1 MKTVPRLLRKVP
13 VLRFR
18 VFKNVPVFVGVMVLL
33 VAAGPLFAQAPPA
46 QPPFRN
52 DVPAAMPSL
61 PPGVTPQQAEAW
73 KQILLSGKELPPE
86 AKKALEASPELK
98 ELLAAEVRK
107 RIEGKEKEKEAEGE
121 AAKKPTPPAPQE
133 APGAPAGYDWKTSV
147 YVGNLFSG
155 RLQDNEAKTLVH
167 FGHEVFDPRPGA
179 APLPEN
185 MPATPEY
192 VIGPGDEVIARL
204 WGRMEGTHRMTVD
217 REGKIYLPKLGSLY
231 VAGKT
236 FGELKSFLKS
246 RISSM
251 AGVSSDVSLG
261 QMKGVRVSVVG
272 EVRVPGWYS
281 VGSMQTSLQALSL
294 AGGVK
299 DIGSLRRI
307 KINRGG
313 KEAGEIDLY
322 DLLLRGDTR
331 SDIPLLQG
339 DAVFVPVVGKLVA
352 VTGEVR
358 RPAIY
363 ELKLEKTLL
372 DLVGMSGGFSPSAYK
387 RRVQVERLEGHTSK
401 IVLDTDAELLEKEQR
416 NFELAD
422 GDIVRVLSIAGPDQN
437 AIALEGN
444 VLRPGKYELKPG
456 MTVGSL
462 FRDEKDFL
470 PDTFFD
476 YALLTRLV
484 PPDMHK
490 EILSVNLREIVL
502 EKKAGAD
509 VALQPRDT
517 LKVFP
522 RRAFRD
528 APKATIAGEVRMIR
542 SVLQTRFK
550 AERAVAPDNTVLDN
564 VVVGPQSDNVVRPFF
579 KAETATAGDGKILIG
594 GQGDNTAL
602 TFEIF
607 TGARVTDLVKM
618 AGGLTRLASLERA
631 EIVRVD
637 ENRNYKTIYFHLG
650 KALEGDPQEN
660 VPLENEDHVR
670 IHSLLESKYRKTVTA
685 TGEVNRPGDY
695 VYTEGMKLSDLLF
708 KAGGFKESAYGREAE
723 IVRREV
729 APGGEL
735 VRTRTLAVS
744 PERAISGEPNADV
757 PLQEYDLLVV
767 RQIPDWMVKIQVTL
781 AGEVRFPGVYTLQK
795 GERLSSLI
803 GRAGGFTPEAYL
815 KAAQFTR
822 ITTQKTQQEA
832 IDKLVEDLE
841 LEVSQKAQATGVFDR
856 EDIEANKLVLEARRG
871 LIAQLRK
878 VKAKGRVVIRLADAE
893 TLKGTSGDVL
903 LEDGDRI
910 EVPKKMNVINVVGR
924 VYNPT
929 GVVYDPANDRLGY
942 YLKTVGGPTESA
954 DPDHI
959 FMLKADGSV
968 VTRDNVNGGFSV
980 FGGGL
985 MSAKVEP
992 GDSIVVPEKLI
1003 QTRFMKDLKDVTTI
1017 LYQLAV
1023 TAGVLII
1030 LF

>member
-1 MKTVPRLLRKVP
+1 MKTVSRV
-13 VLRFR
+13 FR
-18 VFKNVPVFVGVMVLL
+18 VFRNVPVFIMLAV
-33 VAAGPLFAQAPPA
+33 AGPLFAQAPPA

-52 DVPAAMPSL
+52 ESPAAMPVL
-61 PPGVTPQQAEAW
+61 PPGVTPQQVEIW
-73 KQILLSGKELPPE
+73 KQMLQSGRELPAD
-86 AKKALEASPELK
+86 AKKALEASPELR
-98 ELLAAEVRK
+98 ERLAAEIRK
-107 RIEGKEKEKEAEGE
+107 KLEGQEAEGE
-121 AAKKPTPPAPQE
+121 AARKPAPSAPPE
-133 APGAPAGYDWKTSV
+133 APAFPPGYDWKTST
-147 YVGNLFSG
+147 YVGGLFAK
-155 RLQDNEAKTLVH
+155 RLLDNEAKTLIH
-167 FGHEVFDPRPGA
+167 FGHEVFDPRPGV

-185 MPATPEY
+185 MPATPDY
-192 VIGPGDEVIARL
+192 VIGPGDEVIVRL

-217 REGKIYLPKLGSLY
+217 REGKIFFPKLGSLY

-251 AGVSSDVSLG
+251 AEVSSDVSLG

-339 DAVFVPVVGKLVA
+339 DAVFVPVVGRLVA

-363 ELKLEKTLL
+363 ELRQEKTLL
-372 DLVGMSGGFSPSAYK
+372 DLVAMSGGFSPSAYK

-422 GDIVRVLSIAGPDQN
+422 GDILRVLPIAGPEQN
-437 AIALEGN
+437 VVTLEGN

-456 MTVGSL
+456 MTVGNL

-470 PDTFFD
+470 PDTYFN

-490 EILSVNLREIVL
+490 EVLSVNLREIVL
-502 EKKAGAD
+502 EKKEGAD
-509 VALQPRDT
+509 LVLQPSDT
-517 LKVFP
+517 LKIFP

-528 APKATIAGEVRMIR
+528 APKATVSGEVRMIR
-542 SVLQTRFK
+542 SVLQARFR
-550 AERAVAPDNTVLDN
+550 AERAALLDNTALDNTILLDN
-564 VVVGPQSDNVVRPFF
+564 VVLSVPQSDNAVRALFR
-579 KAETATAGDGKILIG
+579 AEAAAPDGKIVVG

-607 TGARVTDLVKM
+607 AGARAADLVKM

-650 KALEGDPQEN
+650 KALEGDPAEN
-660 VPLENEDHVR
+660 VPLESEDHLRV
-670 IHSLLESKYRKTVTA
+670 HSLLETKYRKTVTA
-685 TGEVNRPGDY
+685 SGEVNRPGDY
-695 VYTEGMKLSDLLF
+695 VLTEGMRLADLLF

-723 IVRREV
+723 IVRRSI

-735 VRTRTLAVS
+735 VKTQTLVVS
-744 PERAISGEPNADV
+744 PERALSGDANFDV

-767 RQIPDWMVKIQVTL
+767 RQIPDWSVKIQVTL
-781 AGEVRFPGVYTLQK
+781 AGEVRFPGVYTLRK
-795 GERLSSLI
+795 GERLSSLLT
-803 GRAGGFTPEAYL
+803 RAGGFTPDAYL

-822 ITTQKTQQEA
+822 ASTQKTQQEA
-832 IDKLVEDLE
+832 IDKLISDLE
-841 LEVSQKAQATGVFDR
+841 LEVAQKAQAAGGALDK
-856 EDIEANKLVLEARRG
+856 EDVEANRELMNARRA
-871 LIAQLRK
+871 LIEQLRK
-878 VKAKGRVVIRLADAE
+878 AKAKGRVVIRLAE
-893 TLKGTSGDVL
+893 TEQLKGTSADIL
-903 LEDGDRI
+903 LEDGDRLD
-910 EVPKKMNVINVVGR
+910 VPKKANVVNVVGR

-942 YLKTVGGPTESA
+942 YLRTVGGPTESA
-954 DPDHI
+954 DQDHI
-959 FMLKADGSV
+959 FMIKADGSV
-968 VTRDNVNGGFSV
+968 VTRDNVDSGFSV
-980 FGGGL
+980 FSGGL
-985 MSAKVEP
+985 MSARVEP

-1003 QTRFMKDLKDVTTI
+1003 QTRVMKDAKDITQILFQIAVTT
-1017 LYQLAV
+1017 
-1023 TAGVLII
+1023 GVLIA

>member
-1 MKTVPRLLRKVP
+1 MRMKTVSRFLRNIP

-18 VFKNVPVFVGVMVLL
+18 VFKNVPGFVVLMVFL
-33 VAAGPLFAQAPPA
+33 VAAASLFAQAPPS
-46 QPPFRN
+46 QPPLQSGSN
-52 DVPAAMPSL
+52 ADLPAL
-61 PPGVTPQQAEAW
+61 PPGVSLQQFEAW
-73 KQILLSGKELPPE
+73 KQMLQSGRELPPE
-86 AKKALEASPELK
+86 ARKALEASPELR
-98 ELLAAEVRK
+98 ELLAAEARK
-107 RIEGKEKEKEAEGE
+107 KTEGKETEGE
-121 AAKKPTPPAPQE
+121 AAKKPSAAPQE
-133 APGAPAGYDWKTSV
+133 APGFQTAYDWKAST
-147 YVGNLFSG
+147 YVGGLFAR
-155 RLQDNEAKTLVH
+155 RLLDNEAKTLVH
-167 FGHEVFDPRPGA
+167 FGHDVFAPRAVGVSLHEN
-179 APLPEN
+179 LPIS
-185 MPATPEY
+185 PDY
-192 VIGPGDEVIARL
+192 VIGPGDEVIVKL
-204 WGRMEGTHRMTVD
+204 WGRMEGTYRMTVD
-217 REGKIYLPKLGSLY
+217 REGKIFFPKFGSLP

-236 FGELKSFLKS
+236 FGALKSFLKGKVS
-246 RISSM
+246 GI
-251 AGVSSDVSLG
+251 AEVSSDVSLG
-261 QMKGVRVSVVG
+261 QTKGVRVSVVG
-272 EVRVPGWYS
+272 EVLAPGWYG
-281 VGSMQTSLQALSL
+281 VGSMQTALQALAQ

-307 KINRGG
+307 RIGRNGS
-313 KEAGEIDLY
+313 EAGEVDLY

-339 DAVFVPVVGKLVA
+339 DAVFVPVVGKLAA

-363 ELKLEKTLL
+363 ELKQEKTFL
-372 DLVGMSGGFSPSAYK
+372 DLIGMAGGFSPSAYK
-387 RRVQVERLEGHTSK
+387 RRVQVERLEGHVSK
-401 IVLDTDAELLEKEQR
+401 IVLDADAEQLEKEQGK
-416 NFELAD
+416 FELAD
-422 GDIVRVLSIAGPDQN
+422 GDIVRVLPIAGPELN
-437 AIALEGN
+437 VVTLEGN

-462 FRDEKDFL
+462 LRDEKDFL
-470 PDTFFD
+470 PDTFFN

-502 EKKAGAD
+502 DKKAGSD
-509 VALQPRDT
+509 VALQSGDT

-528 APKATIAGEVRMIR
+528 APKATISGEVRMIR
-542 SVLQTRFK
+542 SILEKWFKADRAALLDNTTLDNAVPVPRADNAVRTRFRQEV
-550 AERAVAPDNTVLDN
+550 AEA
-564 VVVGPQSDNVVRPFF
+564 
-579 KAETATAGDGKILIG
+579 DGKILIS

-602 TFEIF
+602 TFEVF
-607 TGARVTDLVKM
+607 AGARVADLVKM
-618 AGGLTRLASLERA
+618 AGGLTSLASRERA

-637 ENRNYKTIYFHLG
+637 ESRTYKTIYFHLG
-650 KALEGDPQEN
+650 KALEGDPKEN
-660 VPLENEDHVR
+660 VPLENEDHLR
-670 IHSLLESKYRKTVTA
+670 IHSLLESRYKKTVTA

-695 VYTEGMKLSDLLF
+695 VFTEGMKLSDLLF

-723 IVRREV
+723 ITRREI

-735 VRTRTLAVS
+735 LKTRTVLVS
-744 PERAISGEPNADV
+744 PERALSGDTKSDV

-767 RQIPDWMVKIQVTL
+767 RQIPDWSVKVQVTL
-781 AGEVRFPGVYTLQK
+781 AGEVRFPGIYTMRK

-815 KAAQFTR
+815 KSAQFTR
-822 ITTQKTQQEA
+822 ASTQKTQQEA

-841 LEVSQKAQATGVFDR
+841 LEVSQKAQATGVFDK

-871 LIAQLRK
+871 LIDQLKK
-878 VKAKGRVVIRLADAE
+878 VRAKGRVVIRLADTE
-893 TLKGTSGDVL
+893 SLKGTSADVL
-903 LEDGDRI
+903 LENGDRI
-910 EVPKKMNVINVVGR
+910 EVPKKMNVVNVVGR

-929 GVVYDPANDRLGY
+929 GVVYDPANDRLEY

-954 DPDHI
+954 DKDHI
-959 FMLKADGSV
+959 FMIKADGSV
-968 VTRDNVNGGFSV
+968 VTRDNVDSGFSV

-1003 QTRFMKDLKDVTTI
+1003 QTRAMKELKDITTI